1 MDFKGLMFSFAHGSS
16 DSLNVNLNDILDAN
30 DYAVKKTYRFTS
42 DKEPSDTFL
51 RVLMSQVG
59 TDARRSSRKAKAEL
73 SRRMEETVRI
83 CSEE

>member
-1 MDFKGLMFSFAHGSS
+1 MVTTMLS
-16 DSLNVNLNDILDAN
+16 I
-30 DYAVKKTYRFTS
+30 KTYRLTS

-59 TDARRSSRKAKAEL
+59 TDARHGSRKAKAEL
-73 SRRMEETVRI
+73 ARRMEETIRI